1 MLGSPK
7 NQLQRRPAVKALHP
21 LVVPPAAATPACVR
35 ISSVAPCVSH
45 RRVAPHGLRAQ
56 LALAAGDLT
65 FFPRHSKVMSE
76 RITMSLR

>member
-1 MLGSPK
+1 
-7 NQLQRRPAVKALHP
+7 
-21 LVVPPAAATPACVR
+21 VR
-35 ISSVAPCVSH
+35 ISSFALCVSH